1 MDIVKHWQEEKKAP
15 GLEFATGLVSL
26 YFANNKIAEVSPLS
40 HMTELEWLE
49 LDNNEIANIT
59 PLLENLD
66 LGEGDFVDLR
76 HNQFK
81 DNLAKVH
88 STVLEGRGVM
98 VLIND

>member
-1 MDIVKHWQEEKKAP
+1 MGLLLKSGEKYRDCGPKTAEKP
-15 GLEFATGLVSL
+15 HN
-26 YFANNKIAEVSPLS
+26 ANAS
-40 HMTELEWLE
+40 EWLE
-49 LDNNEIANIT
+49 LDNNVIADIS

>member
-1 MDIVKHWQEEKKAP
+1 MTILTKLD
-15 GLEFATGLVSL
+15 L
-26 YFANNKIAEVSPLS
+26 ANNKIAEVSPLS
-40 HMTELEWLE
+40 THDRTGNGWNF
-49 LDNNEIANIT
+49 DNNEIADIT

-76 HNQFK
+76 HKQFK